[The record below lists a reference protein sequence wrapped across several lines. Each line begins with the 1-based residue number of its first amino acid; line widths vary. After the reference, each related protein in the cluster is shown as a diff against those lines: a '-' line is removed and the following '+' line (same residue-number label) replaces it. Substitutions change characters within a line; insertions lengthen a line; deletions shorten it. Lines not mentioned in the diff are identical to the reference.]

1 MLPVFSSEDIM
12 PDDTAAPP
20 PMEMP
25 PSLNGKEPR
34 MIVLKVAVVIMGV
47 LLVAGFALVIGTI
60 VKRASSPA
68 PVVSAVGPGGRFG
81 VSEVHVAP
89 GEKVRGVL
97 MSEDRLAIHIGSD
110 KSEEIVIVSPRTG
123 AELGRIR
130 LRPLVDLA
138 ANPEAQTRR

>member
-1 MLPVFSSEDIM
+1 MSN
-12 PDDTAAPP
+12 DTAVPP

-25 PSLNGKEPR
+25 PSSDGKEPR
-34 MIVLKVAVVIMGV
+34 MVVLKVAVVIMGV

-68 PVVSAVGPGGRFG
+68 PVVSAIGPGGRFG

-89 GEKVRGVL
+89 GEKVRNIL

-110 KSEEIVIVSPRTG
+110 KSEEIVIVNAKTG

-138 ANPEAQTRR
+138 ANPGVPSRP